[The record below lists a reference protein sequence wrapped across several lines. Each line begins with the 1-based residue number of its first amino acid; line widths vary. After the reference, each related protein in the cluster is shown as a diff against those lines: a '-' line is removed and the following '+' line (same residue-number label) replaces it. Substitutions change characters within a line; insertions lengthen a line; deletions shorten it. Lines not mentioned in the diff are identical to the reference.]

1 MKKILLSVLVLFG
14 CVSGAVADN
23 YNCSKVLNIGWS
35 SWKSSNEYLFPTL
48 ADYKDSNGLALI
60 CGGFQD
66 GSCEEGAF
74 AVITGVHVW
83 DNETKDDVGIYRCST
98 DGGNAW
104 ASVGATSLEKCK
116 TLDGKRLIT
125 THGNYDI
132 YVPNSL
138 AKVHMASQYY
148 TSTSKDAFCYYDH
161 GQKPGQTQPVPDPK
175 PAPMPA
181 PKPAPMPA
189 PKPGENKTS
198 CVDSRTTAEGKAC
211 CSLHESVARW
221 DGSQCVCVGQNQE
234 FSYDGLQGYC
244 NVKGEENASHQCDDG
259 VGVTI
264 SAWKV
269 QCKASQDVLV
279 EISKFEALCVKS
291 DLTVGEFNETRAA
304 VQGLVNAMCTKSD
317 EVTVVVEEAK
327 SVDTSA
333 SRKAILAAENVLK
346 NIESG
351 FKVSVWKD
359 EEGKFN
365 TARLASDSIAG
376 VVLGTAGGLITSS
389 VIKKHQIED
398 GFEDINCVIGGQS
411 VAGWGDEFSVG
422 VQ

>member
-1 MKKILLSVLVLFG
+1 MKKLLLSVLVLFG
-14 CVSGAVADN
+14 CVSGAVAGN
-23 YNCSKVLNIGWS
+23 YNCSKVLNIGWAAY
-35 SWKSSNEYLFPTL
+35 KGSNEYLFPTL
-48 ADYKDSNGLALI
+48 ADHKDSNGLALI

-83 DNETKDDVGIYRCST
+83 ENETKDDVGIYRCST
-98 DGGNAW
+98 SGGNAW
-104 ASVGATSLEKCK
+104 ASVGATSLNKCS
-116 TLDGKRLIT
+116 TIDGKRLIT

-138 AKVHMASQYY
+138 ANIHAASQYY
-148 TSTSKDAFCYYDH
+148 ASTSKDAFCFYDH

-181 PKPAPMPA
+181 PKP
-189 PKPGENKTS
+189 GENKTS
-198 CVDSRTTAEGKAC
+198 CVDSRTTPEGKAC
-211 CSLHESVARW
+211 CSLSPSVAKW
-221 DGSQCVCVGQNQE
+221 ENGQCVCLGANRE
-234 FSYDGLQGYC
+234 FSYSGSQGYC
-244 NVKGEENASHQCDDG
+244 NAKGAEDGSYKCDDYDKF
-259 VGVTI
+259 VIDTWM
-264 SAWKV
+264 A
-269 QCKASQDVLV
+269 QCEASD
-279 EISKFEALCVKS
+279 EALNKIKKLE
-291 DLTVGEFNETRAA
+291 DLCDSVVLKADDFKKMFYA
-304 VQGLVNAMCTKSD
+304 VQSFVNSECQKSTVIQ
-317 EVTVVVEEAK
+317 EVVVIKEEEPKNTDAE
-327 SVDTSA
+327 
-333 SRKAILAAENVLK
+333 RKKILAAENVLK